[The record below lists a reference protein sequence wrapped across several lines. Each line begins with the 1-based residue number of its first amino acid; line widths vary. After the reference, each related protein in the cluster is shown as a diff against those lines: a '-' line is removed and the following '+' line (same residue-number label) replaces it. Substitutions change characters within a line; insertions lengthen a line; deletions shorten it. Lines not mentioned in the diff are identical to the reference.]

1 MKITLV
7 TGNWAKVAISKEHLE
22 PLGFEID
29 NKKMDTIEIQADT
42 VEEVAKY
49 SAKYASDKLKCNVV
63 KNDTGI
69 IIDGLNGFPA
79 AYTHYVQDTIGED
92 GVLKLMEGVKNRK
105 ARFVQALAYCEYGKE
120 PVVFSSI
127 TEGRISTEKQ
137 GKYGWCWDFIFIPE
151 GADKTLGSFPD
162 DQRFKYWNDTG
173 YVQLAEYLKNK
184 ETKK

>member
-7 TGNWAKVAISKEHLE
+7 TGNWAKVAIAKEHLE

-63 KNDTGI
+63 KNDTG
-69 IIDGLNGFPA
+69 
-79 AYTHYVQDTIGED
+79 
-92 GVLKLMEGVKNRK
+92 
-105 ARFVQALAYCEYGKE
+105 
-120 PVVFSSI
+120 
-127 TEGRISTEKQ
+127 
-137 GKYGWCWDFIFIPE
+137 
-151 GADKTLGSFPD
+151 
-162 DQRFKYWNDTG
+162 